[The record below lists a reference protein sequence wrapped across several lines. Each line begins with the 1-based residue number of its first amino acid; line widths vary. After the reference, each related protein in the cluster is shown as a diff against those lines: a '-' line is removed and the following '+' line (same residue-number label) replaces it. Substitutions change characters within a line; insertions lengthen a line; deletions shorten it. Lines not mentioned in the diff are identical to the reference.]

1 MFIDRRKLQQ
11 QLRINF
17 SVGSL
22 QYYNYFKTNSVL
34 DFHIV
39 MFTFDDKVKMFAQL
53 TAGVKLVWHIKARI
67 MLLTPKTNIYFLHLH
82 TNGHYRLFITQNSV
96 GVRFQQK

>member
-11 QLRINF
+11 QLLINF

-22 QYYNYFKTNSVL
+22 QYHNYFKTTSVS

-39 MFTFDDKVKMFAQL
+39 VFTFDDKVKTFAQL
-53 TAGVKLVWHIKARI
+53 AARSE
-67 MLLTPKTNIYFLHLH
+67 IY
-82 TNGHYRLFITQNSV
+82 
-96 GVRFQQK
+96 